1 MYIATTP
8 ANSHPPPPPPPHHT
22 HTHKYTVH
30 YKTQPWLQ
38 STYCPYCI
46 FAKGT
51 CIYGRAIWILF
62 SKTDYS
68 RWSAWPRM
76 EMYNDI
82 DFNVVHRTHNFQGL
96 YLRVLCQEIGFHL
109 FEVLLVL
116 QFFTEASILKAIT
129 CSMTWWFHRRHRA
142 SRNLPCDNQVHC
154 CCEIRRLVLQ
164 FSPQRPY
171 KFLIRLQLW
180 NFCL

>member
-1 MYIATTP
+1 MTHACMELEVAHMKDELDAEKADNARTADMLCKVSLSKDHCDQMINCNHISYMHLVFHMRLCTAHIHVH
-8 ANSHPPPPPPPHHT
+8 SHNTSKLPPPTHPHHT

-68 RWSAWPRM
+68 RWSA
-76 EMYNDI
+76 
-82 DFNVVHRTHNFQGL
+82 
-96 YLRVLCQEIGFHL
+96 
-109 FEVLLVL
+109 
-116 QFFTEASILKAIT
+116 
-129 CSMTWWFHRRHRA
+129 
-142 SRNLPCDNQVHC
+142 
-154 CCEIRRLVLQ
+154 
-164 FSPQRPY
+164 
-171 KFLIRLQLW
+171 
-180 NFCL
+180 